1 MLMLQRIYSTLA
13 ASVLLVAATG
23 CATHDRRDT
32 AWDPKPG
39 HSLIDVLDNWDGK
52 AARVCGAHLRPEQRS
67 PGMTDRC

>member
-1 MLMLQRIYSTLA
+1 MKTLLLTC
-13 ASVLLVAATG
+13 SVLLACSSLVG

-39 HSLIDVLDNWDGK
+39 HSLIDVVDNWDGK
-52 AARVCGAHLRPEQRS
+52 AARVCGAHLRPEQRR